1 MNVGFNL
8 FDPIDGLLIPQQT
21 KDKVDLANRSY
32 LSSVIGLAFRK
43 LDVFGYYKF
52 VTAVKNINLL
62 PDRKGMIKEKK
73 MKAFSSFAF
82 KGITAAVAAIYL
94 VLFGLSFWN
103 IHSYNKK
110 LVNYSSVL
118 NTHKAKTT
126 EQNKIKKELGIIT
139 KTLKL
144 SNSLKSNKKNS
155 YRVLAQVAMSVP
167 KRIRFSS
174 VEYDGKNRVI
184 VKGQAATD
192 QDILKLINNLGAQ
205 ELVTQASLG
214 NMNYRGKAGDA
225 ADIKKNF
232 TILID
237 VKG

>member
-1 MNVGFNL
+1 
-8 FDPIDGLLIPQQT
+8 
-21 KDKVDLANRSY
+21 
-32 LSSVIGLAFRK
+32 
-43 LDVFGYYKF
+43 
-52 VTAVKNINLL
+52 
-62 PDRKGMIKEKK
+62 

-82 KGITAAVAAIYL
+82 KGITAAIAAIYL

-110 LVNYSSVL
+110 LVNYSNVL
-118 NTHKAKTT
+118 NSHKAKTA
-126 EQNKIKKELGIIT
+126 EQTKIKKELGIIT
-139 KTLKL
+139 KTLQL

-167 KRIRFSS
+167 KRIKFSS
-174 VEYDGKNRVI
+174 VEYDGKNRVV

>member
-1 MNVGFNL
+1 
-8 FDPIDGLLIPQQT
+8 
-21 KDKVDLANRSY
+21 
-32 LSSVIGLAFRK
+32 
-43 LDVFGYYKF
+43 
-52 VTAVKNINLL
+52 
-62 PDRKGMIKEKK
+62 

-82 KGITAAVAAIYL
+82 KGYL
-94 VLFGLSFWN
+94 KLLLRQYIWFFLDY
-103 IHSYNKK
+103 HSGIFTHTIKG

-174 VEYDGKNRVI
+174 VEYDGKNRVV
-184 VKGQAATD
+184 VKGQATD

-214 NMNYRGKAGDA
+214 NMNYRGKAGDL
-225 ADIKKNF
+225 ADIKNF